1 MQVINEKGSDHIKE
15 LELKIKTQDERISA
29 LLDSNND
36 LTLALT
42 QKDQTIQKFDNKIKA
57 LKEGDLACIPGI
69 ENQARCLINKIN
81 CQITS
86 YESTFKG
93 KEYLVNY
100 RADMNYIESLEVT
113 TETEIKNLVELE
125 EFSVISTKLK
135 SMLSQFHTEKS
146 ENEIKIFKENISSE
160 SKNTPLPT
168 ESIVD
173 SETACHTACVD
184 QNVSTQHVSIKQVH
198 NDIFAQLESK
208 VKATL
213 NVELDAAIKK
223 STKSFA
229 KLQVTSQRPDQGQI
243 EELGKKLENKDNLI
257 ADLSKRFTEVQTGLG
272 KQISDERSKIQ
283 SLNAKNTEAQRK
295 LRYETSDKNIA
306 LLKVKELE
314 TKLNESG
321 KKLKSKES
329 EISQLAKRI
338 SNQTKDNSLKN
349 QAMNLKCKEIET
361 LQKEVKKLSGKQ
373 TSQAEVNKLKT
384 KISQLEAD
392 LRLQKSLA
400 TTAQKS
406 QSEIEKLK
414 NELVT
419 VKKSHASTMSTL
431 QSKLQKQLNQKELE
445 ISKLKKSIA
454 GIGNLQADLQ
464 KKLRE
469 YESEISRLNNE
480 IIKKENIRTL
490 QMESEWPSLN
500 GPSKPA
506 GKYIIPQK
514 QKGDGETNAEYE
526 MLLSEKDAI
535 IAEYLSEINR
545 KDEEKSERIS
555 CPVCFDEISENRK
568 WTAFHN
574 CGHRTCCNCFKSL
587 ASNSEGKKHCPIC
600 GSVISVSVTLEGI
613 Y

>member
-1 MQVINEKGSDHIKE
+1 MDLREIYQDDFDYIASLQIPQSKKVALTEME
-15 LELKIKTQDERISA
+15 LEKLKTINKKIKTMVSKFSKAKEQSTDNLSSKTAI
-29 LLDSNND
+29 L
-36 LTLALT
+36 
-42 QKDQTIQKFDNKIKA
+42 KDQFTDT
-57 LKEGDLACIPGI
+57 EDL
-69 ENQARCLINKIN
+69 
-81 CQITS
+81 
-86 YESTFKG
+86 
-93 KEYLVNY
+93 
-100 RADMNYIESLEVT
+100 
-113 TETEIKNLVELE
+113 
-125 EFSVISTKLK
+125 
-135 SMLSQFHTEKS
+135 EKS
-146 ENEIKIFKENISSE
+146 FNHSQIG
-160 SKNTPLPT
+160 
-168 ESIVD
+168 D
-173 SETACHTACVD
+173 M
-184 QNVSTQHVSIKQVH
+184 QQVH

-208 VKATL
+208 IKATL

-223 STKSFA
+223 STESFSN
-229 KLQVTSQRPDQGQI
+229 LQVTSQRPDQGQI

-373 TSQAEVNKLKT
+373 TSQAEVNKLQT

-514 QKGDGETNAEYE
+514 QKGDREPNAEYE

-555 CPVCFDEISENRK
+555 CPVCFDEISENLK

>member
-1 MQVINEKGSDHIKE
+1 M
-15 LELKIKTQDERISA
+15 
-29 LLDSNND
+29 
-36 LTLALT
+36 
-42 QKDQTIQKFDNKIKA
+42 
-57 LKEGDLACIPGI
+57 
-69 ENQARCLINKIN
+69 
-81 CQITS
+81 
-86 YESTFKG
+86 
-93 KEYLVNY
+93 
-100 RADMNYIESLEVT
+100 
-113 TETEIKNLVELE
+113 
-125 EFSVISTKLK
+125 
-135 SMLSQFHTEKS
+135 
-146 ENEIKIFKENISSE
+146 
-160 SKNTPLPT
+160 
-168 ESIVD
+168 
-173 SETACHTACVD
+173 
-184 QNVSTQHVSIKQVH
+184 
-198 NDIFAQLESK
+198 
-208 VKATL
+208 
-213 NVELDAAIKK
+213 
-223 STKSFA
+223 
-229 KLQVTSQRPDQGQI
+229 
-243 EELGKKLENKDNLI
+243 
-257 ADLSKRFTEVQTGLG
+257 
-272 KQISDERSKIQ
+272 
-283 SLNAKNTEAQRK
+283 
-295 LRYETSDKNIA
+295 
-306 LLKVKELE
+306 KELE

-361 LQKEVKKLSGKQ
+361 LQKEVKKLSDKQ

-392 LRLQKSLA
+392 LRLQKSLT

-500 GPSKPA
+500 GPSKSA

-514 QKGDGETNAEYE
+514 QKGDGEPNAEYE

-545 KDEEKSERIS
+545 KDEEKSARIS

-568 WTAFHN
+568 WTAFHK
-574 CGHRTCCNCFKSL
+574 CGHRTCCNCFKAL
-587 ASNSEGKKHCPIC
+587 VSNREGKKLCPIC
-600 GSVISVSVTLEGI
+600 RTVISVSVTLEGI